1 LKKKEQKRKT
11 EKERKDEEKK
21 RKINPGNL
29 ECRV

>member
-1 LKKKEQKRKT
+1 MKKRREKVKKKKG
-11 EKERKDEEKK
+11 EKK